1 MEKIAFIAFATALS
15 LSAPAMALTDDECN
29 SMWKNADANNDGMIS
44 GAEADRYAASLR
56 IANKTVPDSFDR
68 DTFLQNCRSDVFT
81 TAKTDEGAPL
91 SGANSFTE
99 GQAKDRVLAAG
110 FTGVSALAKDENGI
124 WRGTASAGGKTVNV
138 AVDYK
143 GNVVAN

>member
-1 MEKIAFIAFATALS
+1 MKEIAVFAFAACLS
-15 LSAPAMALTDDECN
+15 LSAPAMALTDEECAT
-29 SMWKNADANNDGMIS
+29 MWKNADANNDGMLS
-44 GAEADRYAASLR
+44 GAEADRYTASLR
-56 IANKTVPDSFDR
+56 IANDSLDR
-68 DTFLQNCRSDVFT
+68 DAFLQNCRSDVFT

-124 WRGTASAGGKTVNV
+124 WRGTATAGGKTVNV